1 MEYIEIISGLVPNY
15 NDTTVSKP
23 EFLLENV
30 TNDEWEIIEQECK
43 DTIEE
48 YIEENALKMS
58 QNPFETSLAHFLP

>member
-1 MEYIEIISGLVPNY
+1 LQYTSLEEMEYIDIIPGLIPNH
-15 NDTTVSKP
+15 NDTTVLKP

-30 TNDEWEIIEQECK
+30 TNEEWEIIEQECK

-58 QNPFETSLAHFLP
+58 Q